1 MPGIYDEID
10 TREHR
15 HPDHEI
21 EPFFTARW
29 SPRSMTG
36 EPLSEADLMR
46 LFEAARWAPSSRNA
60 QPWRFLWARSGT
72 PEWPTFFGLLAAG
85 NRVWCEKAGAL
96 LLVVSKRA
104 FDDGRPNGTH
114 SYCAGAAWMSLALQ
128 GRAMGLVVH
137 GMAGFDHERARE
149 ALRVPDEY
157 SIEAMAAVGH
167 PGSRADLPEKLRA
180 REKPSGRK
188 PLAEIQREGAFPTA
202 DCAPPE
208 RQG

>member
-1 MPGIYDEID
+1 MIYDEID
-10 TREHR
+10 HR
-15 HPDHEI
+15 DHRTPDHEI

-60 QPWRFLWARSGT
+60 QPWRFLWARNGT
-72 PEWPTFFGLLAAG
+72 PAWESFLDLLAPG
-85 NRVWCEKAGAL
+85 NRIWCESAGAL
-96 LLVVSKRA
+96 LLVVSKKT
-104 FDDGRPNGTH
+104 FDDGKPNGTH

-137 GMAGFDHERARE
+137 GMAGFDHEKARE
-149 ALRVPDEY
+149 VLCVPEDF

-167 PGSRADLPEKLRA
+167 PAGRDALPERLRE

-188 PLAEIQREGAFPTA
+188 PLAELQHEGAFPAA

-208 RQG
+208 WEG